1 MTPVTFIE
9 LAQNHNFTAEHAIWL
24 NNLTRLCHGV
34 ADESGWWVHRPTGCD
49 LKQLI
54 NHPED
59 SFQQMMGGAL
69 VAMKLCLTHSEISEG
84 MEGHRK
90 NLKDDKLPHRS
101 MLEVEL
107 ADAMIRIMDLAGAL
121 GLDLGGALV
130 EKLEFNTQR
139 PDHKPENREA
149 TGGKAY

>member
-1 MTPVTFIE
+1 MNPVTFIE
-9 LAQNHNFTAEHAIWL
+9 LAQNQDFTAEHAIWL
-24 NNLTRLCHGV
+24 NNLTQLCHGV
-34 ADESGWWVHRPTGCD
+34 AAESGWWVHRQTGCD

-59 SFQQMMGGAL
+59 SFQHMMGGAL
-69 VAMKLCLTHSEISEG
+69 VAMKLCLTHSEISEA

-149 TGGKAY
+149 TNGKAY